1 MPAPILPLIEAV
13 THWPERGALIGL
25 DLGTKTIGVAV
36 SDPDRRLAT
45 GVETIHRKAFKADAA
60 RLLAISGERNAVGFV
75 LGLPINMDGSEGPR
89 AQSTRAFARN
99 FSNLTGL
106 AIALWDE
113 RLSTAAVERELIG
126 MDVSRARRAEVI
138 DEHAAMFI
146 LQGALDRL
154 ATAARGPLRMAVVIS
169 ALLPVFLLIVLG
181 FILKRSLMRLDTQWH
196 GLERLTYYVLFPTLL
211 IQTLVKA
218 DLSSVPVAGVGGA
231 LMLSALAMSLL
242 CLALRPV
249 FSRWNIDGPA
259 FTSIFQGATRWQ
271 TYVALAV
278 SSNLFGHTGLALASV
293 AMVAIIPLVN
303 VFSVSVLAHYAAPE
317 KQSLRAIVM
326 TVLTNPLI
334 WACAIGLAVN
344 VTHLPLPQVWHDV
357 AEALGRSS
365 LGIGLLVTGA
375 GLQLAGM
382 FRPSLAASIAVLLKL
397 ILMPVL
403 GVALAL
409 WFGIS
414 GSSLVIVAVCSA
426 VPTSSSAYVLARQMG
441 GDAPLLA
448 QIITL
453 QTILA
458 AVTMPIAIALVA

>member
-1 MPAPILPLIEAV
+1 
-13 THWPERGALIGL
+13 
-25 DLGTKTIGVAV
+25 
-36 SDPDRRLAT
+36 
-45 GVETIHRKAFKADAA
+45 
-60 RLLAISGERNAVGFV
+60 
-75 LGLPINMDGSEGPR
+75 
-89 AQSTRAFARN
+89 
-99 FSNLTGL
+99 
-106 AIALWDE
+106 
-113 RLSTAAVERELIG
+113 
-126 MDVSRARRAEVI
+126 
-138 DEHAAMFI
+138 
-146 LQGALDRL
+146 
-154 ATAARGPLRMAVVIS
+154 MAVVIS

-303 VFSVSVLAHYAAPE
+303 VFSVSVLAHYATPE

-382 FRPSLAASIAVLLKL
+382 FRPNLAASIAVFLKL